1 MRRGVAQAVAALA
14 AAGLCAAAAGGIVAT
29 VTGPTTAP
37 PAMQS
42 SAPPAAGPVQLD
54 PMYASV
60 DDRWPGPNSTGVPD
74 DIPLTRSGPVTISTP
89 DAIVEALEIHGD
101 LTILADNVTV
111 RYVRIVGGVVRVG
124 DETVSPGGV
133 ILMDSEVNGRGRSD
147 APRLAGVGYSGI
159 TVLRADIHH
168 VGVGVAAVSDVVVRD
183 SWIHDLVVEG
193 DPAQGG
199 SHNEPILSNGGR
211 NLRFIG
217 NRLEAGPEPNMSGA
231 LALYGDFEPILDVE
245 ITGNLLAG
253 GGYALYAGSL
263 PDKRFPRAE
272 RVRVIDNVF
281 YRDRLLDGGTEGPV
295 AGWGDGPGHVWSGNV
310 WSDDGSPVTP

>member
-1 MRRGVAQAVAALA
+1 MKPGMAPAMVALA
-14 AAGLCAAAAGGIVAT
+14 AAGVCAVAVGGIAAT
-29 VTGPTTAP
+29 VTGSASAP
-37 PAMQS
+37 GTGQ
-42 SAPPAAGPVQLD
+42 PPAASAADAVRLD
-54 PMYASV
+54 PTYATA
-60 DDRWPGPNSTGVPD
+60 DDRWPGPDSTGVPD
-74 DIPLTRSGPVTISTP
+74 DVTLVRSGPVTISTP
-89 DAIVEALEIHGD
+89 DAVVEGLEIHGD

-111 RYVRIVGGVVRVG
+111 RHVRVVGGVVRVG

-133 ILMDSEVNGRGRSD
+133 ILMDSEVDGRGRSD
-147 APRLAGVGYSGI
+147 APRLAGIGYSGI

-168 VGVGVAAVSDVVVRD
+168 VGVGVAAVADVVVRD

-193 DPAQGG
+193 DPADGG

-217 NRLEAGPEPNMSGA
+217 NRLEAGPEPNMSAA
-231 LALYGDFEPILDVE
+231 LALYGDFEPIIDVE
-245 ITGNLLAG
+245 VTGNLLAG

-272 RVRVIDNVF
+272 RVRVMNNVF
-281 YRDRLLDGGTEGPV
+281 FRDPLLDGGTEGPV